1 MESVNFLI
9 CRSWDNGYILAQN
22 AAVKWIWQTKVLN
35 RLITYT
41 LIAKGCLDIWELGQI
56 EVIMRGQT
64 LFMSRGNVFLLGY
77 FVQYLGTDSLQSKI
91 QAGKHCREEE
101 TDAVKI

>member
-1 MESVNFLI
+1 
-9 CRSWDNGYILAQN
+9 
-22 AAVKWIWQTKVLN
+22 
-35 RLITYT
+35 
-41 LIAKGCLDIWELGQI
+41 
-56 EVIMRGQT
+56 MRGQT